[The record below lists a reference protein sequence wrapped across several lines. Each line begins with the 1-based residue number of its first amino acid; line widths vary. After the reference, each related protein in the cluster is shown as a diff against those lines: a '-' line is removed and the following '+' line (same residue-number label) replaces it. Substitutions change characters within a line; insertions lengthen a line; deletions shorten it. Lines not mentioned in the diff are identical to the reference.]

1 MYTLKSE
8 NLNIKNKPQ
17 FNTLNRNFGNNQ
29 FYFIPIMRS
38 CVTCPTIKFVM
49 TVQIH
54 NEYQ

>member
-8 NLNIKNKPQ
+8 NVNIKNKLQ
-17 FNTLNRNFGNNQ
+17 FNTLRQNFGNNQ

-38 CVTCPTIKFVM
+38 CVKCPTIKFVM